1 MNQES
6 IESILARKHT
16 NPEETIKSIF
26 DLKEALLTQTCL
38 PGQREKVWKLLLG
51 VRNISASSYIHLVEL
66 GPSALDDKI
75 RNDTFRTMAT
85 DASFLEHVSEDM
97 LIRLL
102 NAFVWTGEKDPRID
116 SIRTLFTDKP
126 IDNITYM
133 QGMNVLA
140 APFLMVM
147 PEMDAFFAFSTF
159 IYRWC
164 PLYVLPTMRGV
175 HCGIRLFELCL
186 RSLDPTLYGY
196 LRGKNLS
203 ATVYALPPIMTFSAC
218 TAPLSELLQLWDYM
232 FAHGLH
238 LNILFV
244 IAQIALIRGDILQ
257 NQSPYKIL
265 RVLPPLRAKEI
276 IELTKVLVKN
286 LPSDLYQKLVYHAYD
301 ESVADSLGIAATS
314 STASELHQGE
324 EDLPAYL
331 RDFHV

>member
-1 MNQES
+1 
-6 IESILARKHT
+6 
-16 NPEETIKSIF
+16 
-26 DLKEALLTQTCL
+26 
-38 PGQREKVWKLLLG
+38 
-51 VRNISASSYIHLVEL
+51 
-66 GPSALDDKI
+66 
-75 RNDTFRTMAT
+75 
-85 DASFLEHVSEDM
+85 
-97 LIRLL
+97 
-102 NAFVWTGEKDPRID
+102 
-116 SIRTLFTDKP
+116 
-126 IDNITYM
+126 
-133 QGMNVLA
+133 
-140 APFLMVM
+140 
-147 PEMDAFFAFSTF
+147 
-159 IYRWC
+159 
-164 PLYVLPTMRGV
+164 
-175 HCGIRLFELCL
+175 
-186 RSLDPTLYGY
+186 
-196 LRGKNLS
+196 
-203 ATVYALPPIMTFSAC
+203 
-218 TAPLSELLQLWDYM
+218 M